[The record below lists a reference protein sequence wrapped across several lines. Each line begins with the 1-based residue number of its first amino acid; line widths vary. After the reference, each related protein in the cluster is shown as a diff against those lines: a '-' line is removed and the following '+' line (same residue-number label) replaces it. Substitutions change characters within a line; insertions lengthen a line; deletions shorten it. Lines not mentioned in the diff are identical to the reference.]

1 MTELLEPAAPVRSA
15 PPAPAVL
22 PVDDLVALLRT
33 RLVGPDGA
41 PVGVVALGARGV
53 QDDPADEVRATAL
66 VHVTGEAVLVGPWGA
81 DPAGACGQCLG
92 IRWQRLR
99 TRSER
104 EALEH
109 GKVPTPVGSWPALTD
124 FLLDAV
130 QAQVTLALRRRP
142 EPSPWGAGW
151 QRPADLAQHQVTR
164 IDLDSLG
171 LLTVPVLRE
180 PTCPTCGPVEVTDP
194 LAAGELAPQAKPRPD
209 AYRAR
214 GVDDLDLPAAA
225 LANPVAGVLGTR
237 TWLNH
242 LSPTTAPVAGGG
254 FVRGYAGLVDVTW
267 SGQGASYDR
276 SRTLAFVEGL
286 ERYAGTHRRHGRE
299 VVVAAYDDVADH
311 AVHPLSCGDY
321 DPQTYAEESLLDPF
335 DPGRP
340 IPWVWGRS
348 LTHDRAVL
356 VPSRLVYYSAGVAA
370 DNFVFE
376 CSNGCA
382 TGSSREEAALF
393 GLLELLERDAF
404 LLAWYGGLELPRID
418 LDELD
423 DPRIAGMRARAALLG
438 YDLHVLDNRIDIDVP
453 VVTSVAVR
461 PDGSMGTLSCAAGAS
476 LDPREA
482 VEAAMSETLT
492 YLPHLPHQARAGEA
506 ELRAMMADYS
516 LVRHLTD
523 HARMFGMP
531 EMGVHT
537 QRYVAP
543 RETRGFTDTYAGHL
557 DREPRTDLR
566 DDLAD
571 VVGRIGAAGH
581 EVVVVDQTSPEQAAV
596 GLHTVATL
604 APGLLPIDF
613 GWNRQRAL
621 RMPRLRTAPQ
631 RAGLV
636 DHALGDDELVRVPH
650 PFP

>member
-1 MTELLEPAAPVRSA
+1 MTELLEPPVPSTA
-15 PPAPAVL
+15 L
-22 PVDDLVALLRT
+22 PVDDLVAALRE
-33 RLVGPDGA
+33 RLA
-41 PVGVVALGARGV
+41 VGVVAIGARGV
-53 QDDPADEVRATAL
+53 QDDPADAERATAL
-66 VHVTGEAVLVGPWGA
+66 VHVTGDAVLVGPWG
-81 DPAGACGQCLG
+81 DVPPDGGAGAACGQCLA

-99 TRSER
+99 SRSER

-109 GKVPTPVGSWPALTD
+109 GRVPTPLGSWPVVTD
-124 FLLDAV
+124 FLADAV
-130 QAQVTLALRRRP
+130 AAQVALVVDRVP
-142 EPSPWGAGW
+142 SPSPWGEGW
-151 QRPADLAQHQVTR
+151 QRPADLRERQVTR
-164 IDLDSLG
+164 IDLATLG

-180 PTCPTCGPVEVTDP
+180 PTCPTCGPAGVDDP
-194 LAAGELAPQAKPRPD
+194 LAAGELAPRPKPDP
-209 AYRAR
+209 AVYRTR
-214 GVDDLDLPAAA
+214 HVDDLDLPAAG
-225 LANPVAGVLGTR
+225 LANPVAGAIGTK

-299 VVVAAYDDVADH
+299 VVTAAYDDVADH

-321 DPQTYAEESLLDPF
+321 EPRTYAEESLLEPF
-335 DPGRP
+335 DPSRP

-348 LTHDRAVL
+348 LTRDRAVL
-356 VPSRLVYYSAGVAA
+356 VPSRLVYYSAGVDA

-382 TGSSREEAALF
+382 TGSSREEATLF

-404 LLAWYGGLELPRID
+404 LIGWYAGLELPRVD
-418 LDELD
+418 LDDLD
-423 DPRIAGMRARAALLG
+423 DPRITAMRARAALLG

-453 VVTSVAVR
+453 VATSVAVR
-461 PDGSMGTLSCAAGAS
+461 PDGSMGTLSVASGAS

-482 VEAAMSETLT
+482 IEAAMSETLT
-492 YLPHLPHQARAGEA
+492 YLPHLPSQAREGEA
-506 ELRAMMADYS
+506 ELRAMMADHD

-523 HARMFGMP
+523 HARMFGLP

-537 QRYVAP
+537 GHYTSP
-543 RETRGFTDTYAGHL
+543 RRSASFGETYAGHL
-557 DREPRTDLR
+557 GAPGRTDLR
-566 DDLAD
+566 DDLAS
-571 VVGRIGAAGH
+571 VVDRIAAAGH
-581 EVVVVDQTSPEQAAV
+581 EVVVVDQTSPEQAAA

-604 APGLLPIDF
+604 APGLIPIDF

-631 RAGLV
+631 RAGFV
-636 DHALGDDELVRVPH
+636 DHELDDEELVRVPH